1 MSAGRS
7 IIPYIIVLLSVLCSC
22 LVSACGDPPN
32 NEMQQAQG
40 AIDAA
45 RAAGAEEF
53 AHDELAAAQQSLKNA
68 QQAVEGRDYRLALNY
83 ALDSGER
90 ARNAA
95 KQAADGKAAVA
106 ELAVRRLTEADTVLS
121 EARTSLKTAE
131 RARISATTL
140 ARARRTIVAMDTAVQ
155 KARASFGQGK
165 YQGTAAEL
173 AKPIADIR
181 AITRDLEKA
190 TAAAGRSRG

>member
-1 MSAGRS
+1 MPSGRS
-7 IIPYIIVLLSVLCSC
+7 PSPHNIILFSVLVA
-22 LVSACGDPPN
+22 LVVSACGDPPN

-40 AIDAA
+40 AIAAA
-45 RAAGAEEF
+45 RAAGAEQF

-95 KQAADGKAAVA
+95 KQAADGKAALA
-106 ELAVRRLTEADTVLS
+106 EAAVRTLTEADAAL
-121 EARTSLKTAE
+121 EDARSKLKTAE

-140 ARARRTIVAMDTAVQ
+140 ARARRTISATDTAVQ
-155 KARASFGQGK
+155 KARAAFGQGN
-165 YQGTAAEL
+165 YQGVAAAL
-173 AKPIADIR
+173 TKPIADIR
-181 AITRDLEKA
+181 AMTRDLEKA
-190 TAAAGRSRG
+190 APAAARGRR

>member
-1 MSAGRS
+1 MPAGRS
-7 IIPYIIVLLSVLCSC
+7 VSPHHIILFSVLVAL

-40 AIDAA
+40 AIAAA
-45 RAAGAEEF
+45 RAAGAEQF

-95 KQAADGKAAVA
+95 KQAADGKAALA
-106 ELAVRRLTEADTVLS
+106 EAAVRTLTEADAALD
-121 EARTSLKTAE
+121 EARTKLRSAE

-140 ARARRTIVAMDTAVQ
+140 ARARRTISATDTAVQ
-155 KARASFGQGK
+155 KARAAFGQGN
-165 YQGTAAEL
+165 YQGVAAAL
-173 AKPIADIR
+173 TKPIADIR
-181 AITRDLEKA
+181 AMTRDLEKA
-190 TAAAGRSRG
+190 APAAARPRR